1 MDQKK
6 IGNFLKDLRKA
17 NGFTQEQVAERLGTS
32 SRTIS
37 RWETGAYMPD
47 ISLLVTI
54 AEMYDVDV
62 REIIDGERKEE
73 NMNSEVKEVAVK
85 MADYSTMEKKTMLKW
100 IKLMS
105 IASFIVSLCVI
116 VLNWIRTFGVMK
128 TATTDMA
135 GKIFFAKCMDAN
147 SILAYIL
154 LAFSVAVML
163 YASGKLKQIEQSK
176 VGATVIKIIVV
187 VAVGLAVFAMIQA
200 FGGNNY
206 YFIDVNS
213 IIG

>member
-17 NGFTQEQVAERLGTS
+17 NGFTQEQVAEKLGTS

-47 ISLLVTI
+47 ISLLVAI

-85 MADYSTMEKKTMLKW
+85 MADYSTMEKKNMLKW

-128 TATTDMA
+128 TATRDMA
-135 GKIFFAKCMDAN
+135 GKIFLAKCMDAN

-187 VAVGLAVFAMIQA
+187 VAVGLAVFAIIQA
-200 FGGNNY
+200 FGENNY

>member
-6 IGNFLKDLRKA
+6 IGNFLRDLRKS

-85 MADYSTMEKKTMLKW
+85 MADYSTMEKKNMLKW

-135 GKIFFAKCMDAN
+135 GKIFLASCMDAN

-154 LAFSVAVML
+154 LAFSLVVMF
-163 YASGKLKQIEQSK
+163 YAGGKLKQVEQSK
-176 VGATVIKIIVV
+176 AIATLIKILVV
-187 VAVGLAVFAMIQA
+187 VAVVLAVFAMVQA
-200 FGGNNY
+200 FGGKSY
-206 YFIDVNS
+206 YFVM
-213 IIG
+213 

>member
-17 NGFTQEQVAERLGTS
+17 NGFTQEQVAEKLGTS

-47 ISLLVTI
+47 ISLLVAI

-116 VLNWIRTFGVMK
+116 VLNWIRTFWVMK
-128 TATTDMA
+128 TVTTDMA
-135 GKIFFAKCMDAN
+135 GKIFLAKCMDAN

-213 IIG
+213 IIE

>member
-17 NGFTQEQVAERLGTS
+17 NGFTQEQVAEKLGTS

-47 ISLLVTI
+47 ISLLVAI

-85 MADYSTMEKKTMLKW
+85 MADYSTMEKKNMLKW

-128 TATTDMA
+128 TVTGDMA
-135 GKIFFAKCMDAN
+135 GKIFLAKCMDAN

>member
-6 IGNFLKDLRKA
+6 IGNFLRDLRKA
-17 NGFTQEQVAERLGTS
+17 NGFTQEQVAEKLGTS

-47 ISLLVTI
+47 ISLLVAI

-135 GKIFFAKCMDAN
+135 GKIFLAKCMDAN

-200 FGGNNY
+200 FGENNY

>member
-17 NGFTQEQVAERLGTS
+17 NGFTQEQVAEKLGTS

-47 ISLLVTI
+47 ISLLVAI

-85 MADYSTMEKKTMLKW
+85 MADYSTMEKKNMLKW

-128 TATTDMA
+128 TATRDMA
-135 GKIFFAKCMDAN
+135 GKIFLAKCMDAN

-200 FGGNNY
+200 FGENNY

>member
-17 NGFTQEQVAERLGTS
+17 NGFTQEQVAEKLGTS

-47 ISLLVTI
+47 ISLLVAI

-85 MADYSTMEKKTMLKW
+85 MADYSTMEKKNMLKW

-128 TATTDMA
+128 TVTGDMA
-135 GKIFFAKCMDAN
+135 GKIFLAKCMDAN

-200 FGGNNY
+200 FGENNY

>member
-17 NGFTQEQVAERLGTS
+17 NGFTQEQVAEKLGTS

-47 ISLLVTI
+47 ISLLVAI

-85 MADYSTMEKKTMLKW
+85 MADYSTMEKKNMLKW

-128 TATTDMA
+128 TVTRDMA
-135 GKIFFAKCMDAN
+135 GKIFLAKCMDAN

-163 YASGKLKQIEQSK
+163 FASGKLKQIEQSK

-200 FGGNNY
+200 FGENNY

>member
-17 NGFTQEQVAERLGTS
+17 NGFTQEQVAVKLGTS

-47 ISLLVTI
+47 ISLLVAI

-116 VLNWIRTFGVMK
+116 VLNWIRTFWVMK
-128 TATTDMA
+128 TVTTDMA
-135 GKIFFAKCMDAN
+135 GKIFLAKCMDAN

-213 IIG
+213 IIE

>member
-17 NGFTQEQVAERLGTS
+17 NGFTQEQVAEKLGTS

-47 ISLLVTI
+47 ISLLVAI

-116 VLNWIRTFGVMK
+116 VLNWIRTFWVMK
-128 TATTDMA
+128 TVTTDMA
-135 GKIFFAKCMDAN
+135 GKIFLAKCMDAN
-147 SILAYIL
+147 AILSYIL
-154 LAFSVAVML
+154 LAFSVGVML
-163 YASGKLKQIEQSK
+163 YSSGKLKQIAQSK
-176 VGATVIKIIVV
+176 VATTVV
-187 VAVGLAVFAMIQA
+187 KVLVVFAIILSVFAVIQA
-200 FGGNNY
+200 FGFNHYYYVTVGN
-206 YFIDVNS
+206 
-213 IIG
+213 IG

>member
-17 NGFTQEQVAERLGTS
+17 NGFTQEQVAEKLGTS

-47 ISLLVTI
+47 ISLLVAI

-116 VLNWIRTFGVMK
+116 VLNWIRTFWVMK
-128 TATTDMA
+128 TVTTDMA
-135 GKIFFAKCMDAN
+135 GKIFLAKCMDAN

-187 VAVGLAVFAMIQA
+187 VAAGLAVFAMIQA

-213 IIG
+213 IIE

>member
-6 IGNFLKDLRKA
+6 IGNFLRDLRKS

-62 REIIDGERKEE
+62 REIIDGERKKE

-85 MADYSTMEKKTMLKW
+85 MADYSTMEKKNMLKW

-116 VLNWIRTFGVMK
+116 VLNWIRTFGVIK

>member
-1 MDQKK
+1 
-6 IGNFLKDLRKA
+6 
-17 NGFTQEQVAERLGTS
+17 
-32 SRTIS
+32 
-37 RWETGAYMPD
+37 
-47 ISLLVTI
+47 
-54 AEMYDVDV
+54 MYDVDV
-62 REIIDGERKEE
+62 REIIDGERKKE

-85 MADYSTMEKKTMLKW
+85 MADYSTMEKKNMLKW

>member
-17 NGFTQEQVAERLGTS
+17 NGFTQEQVAEKLGTS

-47 ISLLVTI
+47 ISLLVAI

-116 VLNWIRTFGVMK
+116 VLNWIRTFWVMK
-128 TATTDMA
+128 TVTTDMA
-135 GKIFFAKCMDAN
+135 GKIFLAKCMDAN

-206 YFIDVNS
+206 YFIDVNG
-213 IIG
+213 IIE

>member
-17 NGFTQEQVAERLGTS
+17 NGFTQEQVAEKLGTS

-47 ISLLVTI
+47 ISLLVAI

-116 VLNWIRTFGVMK
+116 VLNWIRTFWVMK
-128 TATTDMA
+128 TVTTDMA
-135 GKIFFAKCMDAN
+135 GKIFLAKCMDAN